1 MAFAVLA
8 EINARHSTHMG
19 VLPEF
24 RQGMHLFYLSAFLS
38 TFPTAVSGISSTNS
52 TIFGT
57 L

>member
-8 EINARHSTHMG
+8 EINARHSTHMS